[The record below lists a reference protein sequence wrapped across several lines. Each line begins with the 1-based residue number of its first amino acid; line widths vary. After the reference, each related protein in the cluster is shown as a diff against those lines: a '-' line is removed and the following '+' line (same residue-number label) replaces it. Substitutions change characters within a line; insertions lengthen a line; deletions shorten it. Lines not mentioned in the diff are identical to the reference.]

1 MGGLTGGLEKS
12 NSLIVICLA
21 KNTGGLGKNDEIHV
35 LLKIENSQIS
45 QFSCLSPN
53 TFYALQL
60 NRRGIKCMKHLFS
73 LSKS

>member
-1 MGGLTGGLEKS
+1 MGGLTGGLTGGLEKL

-53 TFYALQL
+53 TFLRLTTKQAWNKMYKAP
-60 NRRGIKCMKHLFS
+60 I
-73 LSKS
+73 